1 MPIQA
6 LATNMGLGPVNET
19 NATLPVAL
27 NAVGL
32 QESHAILTVAEN
44 AVVHGLLYPI
54 SHYER
59 AALLDFLV

>member
-6 LATNMGLGPVNET
+6 LAANMSLGPVNET
-19 NATLPVAL
+19 NAALPVAL

-32 QESHAILTVAEN
+32 QKSHTILTVAEN

-54 SHYER
+54 SHNER
-59 AALLDFLV
+59 AALLDFFV